1 MQYRGR
7 FCPFL
12 SQTFGLLGIGGHFT
26 SNMTPERN
34 YGSQGAS
41 TFKFSIKTDVA
52 LSHNWNFQIKGCLPP
67 ILPLRET
74 TVPRATRN
82 LKFSIGVDRV
92 TIVYYLYYMYY
103 VIFVLILHFRKCT
116 TCTGTTSNPGQTN
129 TGHNKPWTDKH
140 LT

>member
-7 FCPFL
+7 SCPFL

-41 TFKFSIKTDVA
+41 TFKFSIPKDRC
-52 LSHNWNFQIKGCLPP
+52 SP
-67 ILPLRET
+67 ITQLEFSNQRLFTSDIASE
-74 TVPRATRN
+74 RN
-82 LKFSIGVDRV
+82 YGSQSYKELKFSIGVDRV
-92 TIVYYLYYMYY
+92 TIVYYLYY

-116 TCTGTTSNPGQTN
+116 NCTGTTSNPGQTN